1 MDFSGAST
9 IFTAIG
15 IGMLTGMVVSGIPGG
30 GTIGELLIISLY
42 GFPPEAFPLI
52 TVIGTLVDAPATM
65 VNAVGDNVASI
76 LVARILGGK
85 DWMKEVLL

>member
-1 MDFSGAST
+1 
-9 IFTAIG
+9 
-15 IGMLTGMVVSGIPGG
+15 
-30 GTIGELLIISLY
+30 
-42 GFPPEAFPLI
+42 LI

-85 DWMKEVLL
+85 DWMKNGQGFEMESSHILQ